1 MRPLF
6 IFLSVGIGLMVVGCA
21 GPGGISSSNQS
32 LRRIAGNADGIIR
45 TTAYTH
51 TEADSLQ
58 YGMKN
63 AAGTNLKYGRVRSA
77 AADWSVFPMG
87 TVFKIKGEPYLYEVD
102 DYGSALVGTS
112 TIDLYK
118 PNKGMM
124 NQWGVRQVPI
134 EIVRWGDKAKSL
146 QVLKP
151 RTKAR
156 HVRDMI
162 RAIESQS

>member
-1 MRPLF
+1 MRHLPVLA
-6 IFLSVGIGLMVVGCA
+6 CA
-21 GPGGISSSNQS
+21 GLSLLAIGCSTPGGISSNNSS
-32 LRRIAGNADGIIR
+32 LRRIAGNPAGVVR

-58 YGMKN
+58 YGTKN

-102 DYGSALVGTS
+102 DYGSALVGTN
-112 TIDLYK
+112 TIDIYK
-118 PNKGMM
+118 PNKTMM
-124 NQWGVRQVPI
+124 NQWGVRNVPI
-134 EIVRWGDKAKSL
+134 EIVRWGDKSKSL

-162 RAIESQS
+162 KAIEAQG